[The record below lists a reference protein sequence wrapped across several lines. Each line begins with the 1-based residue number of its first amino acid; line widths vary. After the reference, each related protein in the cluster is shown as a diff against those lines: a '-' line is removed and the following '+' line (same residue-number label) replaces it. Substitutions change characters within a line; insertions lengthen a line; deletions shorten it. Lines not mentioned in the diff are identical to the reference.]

1 LISRIVDLFL
11 SDRKA
16 LSLDADQASGFTR
29 EQEKLLMER
38 VGIILLLG
46 CLLVPLF
53 GLADYLI
60 FPEKFYK
67 FFTYRIIAAFCCLG
81 LYGVNRRWQW
91 GSRSFYLGLTGA
103 YIVGGCI
110 IVMILETGGYSTPY
124 YAGLSLIFLGMCA
137 VLPAKTALLVR
148 HNLVLYLIYMT
159 AVYFFSPPDQTG
171 LFLVNNMFV
180 ISAVGI
186 ALLANRVDYRLRL
199 KEFLVRYELDKARSQ
214 LEQYSKK
221 LEGLFNE
228 SEYRYQ
234 LVVDNANEAIFV
246 LQDGGMKFPN
256 PKTLEL
262 FGRSQEELLNLP
274 FRELVFGEDR
284 GLLPFGDLEFP
295 ETRKIISDSTF
306 RITRPVGDPLWVD
319 MNAVSIEWMDRAAFL
334 VFLRDVTEK
343 KMMENEL
350 VHAQKMEA
358 IGTLAGGMAHDFN
371 NLLTGISGY
380 TSLMLLRRDAAD
392 PSYERLKSIE
402 QLVQS
407 GANLTRQ
414 LLGFARGGKYEVKP
428 TDLNELLR
436 SSSEMFGRTNREIRI
451 QRKYQKDLQPVE
463 ADKGQ
468 LEQVLLNLYLNA
480 WQAMPEGG
488 DLFLET
494 QNTTLDPAYAARH
507 SIHAGEYVRISV
519 TDTGMGMD
527 QATQRRIFEPFFTTK
542 EMGRG
547 TGLGLASVYGIIK
560 NHGGLINVYSEVGKG
575 TTFNIYLP
583 VSKKAIADEETVNQ
597 AVVHSHETILLIDDE
612 ETILKVGKE
621 MMEALGYRV
630 YTALG
635 GEEALK
641 IYRDRQDKIDLA
653 ILDMVMPAMSGG
665 ETFDRL
671 KAVNQSLK
679 VILSS
684 GFSMND
690 QISRILERGC
700 DSFMQKPFNIKELSQ
715 KIREVLDRK

>member
-1 LISRIVDLFL
+1 V
-11 SDRKA
+11 
-16 LSLDADQASGFTR
+16 
-29 EQEKLLMER
+29 
-38 VGIILLLG
+38 
-46 CLLVPLF
+46 
-53 GLADYLI
+53 
-60 FPEKFYK
+60 
-67 FFTYRIIAAFCCLG
+67 
-81 LYGVNRRWQW
+81 
-91 GSRSFYLGLTGA
+91 
-103 YIVGGCI
+103 
-110 IVMILETGGYSTPY
+110 
-124 YAGLSLIFLGMCA
+124 
-137 VLPAKTALLVR
+137 
-148 HNLVLYLIYMT
+148 
-159 AVYFFSPPDQTG
+159 
-171 LFLVNNMFV
+171 
-180 ISAVGI
+180 
-186 ALLANRVDYRLRL
+186 
-199 KEFLVRYELDKARSQ
+199 
-214 LEQYSKK
+214 
-221 LEGLFNE
+221 
-228 SEYRYQ
+228 
-234 LVVDNANEAIFV
+234 
-246 LQDGGMKFPN
+246 MKFPN
-256 PKTLEL
+256 PKTIEL
-262 FGRSQEELLNLP
+262 FGRPQEELLRLP
-274 FRELVFGEDR
+274 FRELIFGEDR
-284 GLLPFGDLEFP
+284 GLFSLGDLEFP
-295 ETRKIISDSTF
+295 GTGRIISDSTF
-306 RITRPVGDPLWVD
+306 RIIRLLGDPLWVD
-319 MNAVSIEWMDRAAFL
+319 MNAVSIEWMDRPAFL

-343 KMMENEL
+343 KMMESEL

-451 QRKYQKDLQPVE
+451 QKKYQKDLHPVE

-494 QNTTLDPAYAARH
+494 QNTVIDPAYAARH
-507 SIHAGEYVRISV
+507 SVPPGEYVRTSV
-519 TDTGMGMD
+519 TDNGMGMD

-583 VSKKAIADEETVNQ
+583 VSKKKIEDEETASH

-630 YTALG
+630 YTAQG

-641 IYRDRQDKIDLA
+641 IYRDKQEKIDLA
-653 ILDMVMPAMSGG
+653 ILDMVMPSMSGG

-715 KIREVLDRK
+715 KIREVLDR